1 MRKST
6 VLRITFYALRM
17 VNKRDWTLIT
27 LYVLLI
33 AGTLVMAYPLIFGL
47 LASFTDLA
55 TYRQAI
61 FLPIPN
67 PATGENYEQLMSLS
81 TNIPRWVFNT
91 IIRCLWYIIVPGTVA
106 IWCGY
111 VFARLR
117 FWGRDTIFLLI
128 LASMMVPAIVYSIP
142 TFIMLA
148 RWPLAGGNDIMGQG
162 GIGLINRW
170 PALLLPT
177 LVNAYFIFLMR
188 QTFWSIPNDFEEAA
202 RIDGANTLQV
212 MRHVYLPMLRPAIT
226 VMVIFQTVAVWND
239 YLWPLIAVGGDV
251 SGEIWPLALGFQRA
265 MQVGAQVK
273 GLPPGTAQN
282 YPFVFTLATVAL
294 LPIVLL
300 FLALQRYFVEGV
312 QGFALKG

>member
-1 MRKST
+1 MKRKKFDVT
-6 VLRITFYALRM
+6 LFILYAL
-17 VNKRDWTLIT
+17 
-27 LYVLLI
+27 LLL
-33 AGTLVMAYPLIFGL
+33 GTAIMTYPLLFGL
-47 LASFTDLA
+47 LASFTDLP
-55 TYRQAI
+55 TYRQT
-61 FLPIPN
+61 FLLPLPT
-67 PATGENYEQLMSLS
+67 PTLENYRQMMSLS
-81 TNIPRWVFNT
+81 TAIPVWFINT
-91 IIRCLWYIIVPGTVA
+91 VVRCLWYILVPGFVA
-106 IWCGY
+106 VWCGY
-111 VFARLR
+111 AFARLR
-117 FWGRDTIFLLI
+117 FFGRDTLFLIL

-142 TFIMLA
+142 TYIMLA
-148 RWPLAGGNDIMGQG
+148 RWPLVGGNDLWGQG
-162 GIGLINRW
+162 GTGFVNQW

-202 RIDGANTLQV
+202 RIDGANTAQV
-212 MRHVYLPMLRPAIT
+212 MWHVYRPMITPALT

-239 YLWPLIAVGGDV
+239 YLWPLIAVGGNV
-251 SGEIWPLALGFQRA
+251 SGDIWPLALGLQRA

-294 LPIVLL
+294 LPIILL